1 MTNKLLNVRVLKY
14 ISEKAL
20 NFTMKITHINIY
32 RFSIPMEPFVIA
44 TGTMD
49 YAQNVFIR
57 IYTDTEYYGVGE
69 CSAFPMIVGETQE
82 TCLVMAKEFARL
94 WKGKSP
100 EDIEERIQDLH
111 NFTAHNSTIKSAF
124 DMALY
129 DLNAKIKGLPLY
141 KFLKGQKRIVE
152 TDMTIGIGSPDEM
165 TEAAIRY
172 QSQGA
177 RVLKIKLGKKPE
189 LDLQRIQKIRKGVGK
204 DMILRIDANQGW
216 DFEEALYCLNGMN
229 NLNIEFCEQ
238 PMRTWYDD
246 KLPELKKKT
255 SIKIMADESCYNHH
269 DARKLINSQSC
280 NFINIKFAK
289 SGGINEGLKIHD
301 TALKAG
307 VSCMIG
313 SMLESRIA
321 LSANLHFAYA
331 CEGIK
336 YFDLDTCLLGH
347 LIDPV
352 RGGVTYQGFFL
363 DIPDNPGIGADADE
377 EFLKSCENWTI

>member
-301 TALKAG
+301 IALKAG

-336 YFDLDTCLLGH
+336 YFDLVTCLLGH

-377 EFLKSCENWTI
+377 DFLKSCENWTI